1 MSLLI
6 CHLCHFSPDV
16 PGTFLDGVLRLA
28 TVAARRLQA
37 HTIFVLPE
45 AARERRWLVRLDN
58 SAVPYFCTAPG
69 GVRQALAPS
78 IEAHDTVILHS
89 HFTGYDLAACRLS
102 ISNRRKFRTIVHL
115 HSEASVSAKQALK
128 DMVKMRML
136 GRYFYD
142 AFIAVSDNVEA
153 NILARGVPQDKVHL
167 VRNAVAVDRFV
178 YNSEQRRQARAA
190 FGFKDQDTVVLL
202 LGWDPHRK
210 GVDLFLEAAAAV
222 GQRANSVVFCITGQE
237 ATKQFAANH
246 PCGSALRDSLRI
258 LEPVEDFA
266 ALLNAVD
273 IFVSASRREG
283 LPYAVLEAMATE
295 KLVIA
300 SEIEGVSR
308 SYGMAEGVWLFPV
321 GDAPRL
327 TELTG
332 RAVEKTEQERR
343 ALGRLNRVF
352 VEANFS
358 LEPWADRI
366 VGIYEGLL
374 EGR

>member
-1 MSLLI
+1 
-6 CHLCHFSPDV
+6 
-16 PGTFLDGVLRLA
+16 VLRLA

-37 HTIFVLPE
+37 HTIVVLPE
-45 AARERRWLVRLDN
+45 AARERRWLVRLAN

-78 IEAHDTVILHS
+78 IEAHDAVILHS
-89 HFTGYDLAACRLS
+89 HFTAYDLAACRLS
-102 ISNRRKFRTIVHL
+102 MSNRRKCKTIVHL
-115 HSEASVSAKQALK
+115 HSEAAVSPRQALK
-128 DMVKMRML
+128 DIIKMRML
-136 GRYFYD
+136 GRYVYD
-142 AFIAVSDNVEA
+142 RFIAVSDNVEA
-153 NILARGVPQDKVHL
+153 NILARGVPQGKVHL
-167 VRNAVAVDRFV
+167 VRNAVAIDRFV
-178 YNSEQRRQARAA
+178 YDAEQRRQARAT
-190 FGFKDQDTVVLL
+190 FGFEDKDTVVLL

-210 GVDLFLEAAAAV
+210 GVDLFLEAAAVV
-222 GQRANSVVFCITGQE
+222 GQRTNSAVFCITGQG
-237 ATKQFAANH
+237 ATKQFVANH
-246 PCGSALRDSLRI
+246 RCGPALRDRLRI
-258 LEPVEDFA
+258 LEPVEDFPS
-266 ALLNAVD
+266 LLNAVD

-327 TELTG
+327 AELSG
-332 RAVEKTEQERR
+332 SAVDKTEQERR
-343 ALGRLNRVF
+343 ALGRLNRSF

-374 EGR
+374 AGR

>member
-1 MSLLI
+1 VSLLI
-6 CHLCHFSPDV
+6 CHLCHFSPEV
-16 PGTFLDGVLRLA
+16 PGTFLDGALRLA

-37 HTIFVLPE
+37 HTIVVLPE
-45 AARERRWLVRLDN
+45 AARERRWLTRLDN
-58 SAVPYFCTAPG
+58 SAVPYFCTAPS

-78 IEAHDTVILHS
+78 IATHDTVILHS
-89 HFTGYDLAACRLS
+89 HFTAYDLAACGLS
-102 ISNRRKFRTIVHL
+102 IANRRKFKTIVHL
-115 HSEASVSAKQALK
+115 HSEASPSAKQAVK
-128 DMVKMRML
+128 DIIKMRIL
-136 GRYFYD
+136 ARYVYD
-142 AFIAVSDNVEA
+142 RFIAVSDNVEA

-167 VRNAVAVDRFV
+167 VRNAVAVDRVV

-190 FGFKDQDTVVLL
+190 FGFKDEDTVVLL

-210 GVDLFLEAAAAV
+210 GVDLFLEAAAVV
-222 GQRANSVVFCITGQE
+222 GKRTNSAVFCITGQE
-237 ATKQFAANH
+237 ATKQFVANH
-246 PCGSALRDSLRI
+246 PESSDLGDNLRI
-258 LEPVEDFA
+258 LEPVEDFPS
-266 ALLNAVD
+266 LLNAVD

-321 GDAPRL
+321 GDAARL
-327 TELTG
+327 AELSG

-343 ALGRLNRVF
+343 ALGRLNRLF

-366 VGIYEGLL
+366 VGIYEDLL
-374 EGR
+374 AGR